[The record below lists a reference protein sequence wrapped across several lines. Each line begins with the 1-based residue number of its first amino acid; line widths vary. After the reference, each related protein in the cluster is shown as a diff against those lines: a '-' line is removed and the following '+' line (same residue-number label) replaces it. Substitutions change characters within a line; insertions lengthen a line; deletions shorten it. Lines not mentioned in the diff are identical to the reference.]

1 MRCNRLEISQVP
13 NCPRTVW
20 MIGIV
25 VSAWA
30 LLGFVEVHAT
40 PGYWTDRF
48 GNILRNLAGECLHTS
63 YWSPDKAVVG
73 CDGKVVAEPAPA
85 PAPPAELVPD
95 PTLMPAVGVFPVYP
109 WPPEQPSSLVSLT
122 QSLRF
127 AHDRFTSLY
136 QVSEMLSQAL
146 ETSGYFERRY
156 YRAPDGFAL
165 VTRLEQTDAD
175 GTPLAEG
182 TRYLLPGDDRNFSFV
197 DYVRSLFFV
206 PDGYYRF
213 IAFIVTDQPYT
224 PTQEVLPEDE
234 AITRLQGGSVA
245 LPNVYHEMQ
254 FTDAHRL
261 DALIYEFHIT
271 AHTDNVKPV
280 LPGRLPPNTHLEK
293 SGLLTALQ
301 HSLLDH

>member
-1 MRCNRLEISQVP
+1 M
-13 NCPRTVW
+13 
-20 MIGIV
+20 
-25 VSAWA
+25 
-30 LLGFVEVHAT
+30 
-40 PGYWTDRF
+40 
-48 GNILRNLAGECLHTS
+48 
-63 YWSPDKAVVG
+63 
-73 CDGKVVAEPAPA
+73 
-85 PAPPAELVPD
+85 
-95 PTLMPAVGVFPVYP
+95 
-109 WPPEQPSSLVSLT
+109 
-122 QSLRF
+122 
-127 AHDRFTSLY
+127 
-136 QVSEMLSQAL
+136 
-146 ETSGYFERRY
+146 
-156 YRAPDGFAL
+156 
-165 VTRLEQTDAD
+165 TRLEQTDAD

-234 AITRLQGGSVA
+234 AIARLQGGSVA

-280 LPGRLPPNTHLEK
+280 LPGRLPPNTHVEK